1 MHGAGLSNPGKR
13 KGCMATAFQTIMLRT
28 GGRRAGLIRSQEHRE
43 SKLMVSRPISDKAE
57 VSIDFPEKFY
67 HGSFGH
73 QSRYEVTADDEGV
86 HIYLVRGGPERRHV
100 GFHVHYQLLAD

>member
-1 MHGAGLSNPGKR
+1 
-13 KGCMATAFQTIMLRT
+13 
-28 GGRRAGLIRSQEHRE
+28 
-43 SKLMVSRPISDKAE
+43 MVSRPISDKAE

-100 GFHVHYQLLAD
+100 GFHVHYQLLADLLDGAADAAAKVEDIQPYQREKLRAAAAKFAEAMSR